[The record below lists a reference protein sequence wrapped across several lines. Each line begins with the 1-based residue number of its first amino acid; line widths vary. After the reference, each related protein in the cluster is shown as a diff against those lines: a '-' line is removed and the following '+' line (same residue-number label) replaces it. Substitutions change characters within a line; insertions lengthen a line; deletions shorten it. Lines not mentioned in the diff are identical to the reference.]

1 MQAVLAVLLGYAA
14 FALGAL
20 VYLRLSYWAMNAH
33 VDPRTPW
40 EAARSLF
47 FEWLCVLWVQPLLPV
62 YFFLGYRLSAP
73 RKLHETERTAAQS
86 DPTHSDPTHS
96 DPTQSDAPIPRPIV
110 CVHGYGQNRVDFI
123 WLARRFA
130 EAGLGPCFGVNYPFW
145 SSVRDSSQRLE
156 AFCERILE
164 ETHAPQ
170 VDLVCHSLGGLVAMD
185 LAARRPE
192 LVGRIVTIG
201 SPHAGV
207 LFRGPIFGASGID
220 LKAGSELLKE
230 QATLEAGVPVL
241 SIYSSH
247 DNVVHPK
254 TTSFLTSRGG
264 EDIEV
269 PHLGHFGLLFSRR
282 VADPAI
288 AFLKRDTG

>member
-1 MQAVLAVLLGYAA
+1 MRVLLALLLGYAA

-20 VYLRLSYWAMNAH
+20 VYLRVSYWAMSSH
-33 VDPRTPW
+33 VERRSWLDT
-40 EAARSLF
+40 AKSLF
-47 FEWLCVLWVQPLLPV
+47 FEWLCALWVQPLLPL
-62 YFFLGYRLSAP
+62 YFLLGYRLGP
-73 RKLHETERTAAQS
+73 RPARTGTRA
-86 DPTHSDPTHS
+86 
-96 DPTQSDAPIPRPIV
+96 PRPIV

-130 EAGLGPCFGVNYPFW
+130 EAGLGPCFGINYSFL

-156 AFCERILE
+156 AFCKRVLE
-164 ETHAPQ
+164 ETGAPQ

-185 LAARRPE
+185 LAARSPE

-207 LFRGPIFGASGID
+207 LFRGPILGASGKD
-220 LKAGSELLKE
+220 LRAGSELLKNH
-230 QATLEAGVPVL
+230 ATLKAGVPVL

-254 TTSFLTSRGG
+254 STSSLSGRGG

-269 PHLGHFGLLFSRR
+269 PHLGHFGLLFSRS
-282 VADPAI
+282 VADPSI
-288 AFLKRDTG
+288 AFLKRDLAA

>member
-1 MQAVLAVLLGYAA
+1 MRVLLLVLLAYAS

-20 VYLRLSYWAMNAH
+20 LYLRLSYWAMNAH
-33 VDPRTPW
+33 VDPRSPG
-40 EAARSLF
+40 EATRSLL
-47 FEWLCVLWVQPLLPV
+47 FEWWCVLWVQPLLPL
-62 YFFLGYRLSAP
+62 YFALGRRLSSP
-73 RKLHETERTAAQS
+73 R
-86 DPTHSDPTHS
+86 PP
-96 DPTQSDAPIPRPIV
+96 SDASAAAPRPIV

-130 EAGLGPCFGVNYPFW
+130 AAGLGPCYGINYWFLA
-145 SSVRDSSQRLE
+145 SVRDSSRRLE
-156 AFCERILE
+156 AFCERVLE

-192 LVGRIVTIG
+192 LLGRIVTIG

-207 LFRGPIFGASGID
+207 LFRGPILGASGTD
-220 LKAGSELLKE
+220 LKVGSQLLKE

-254 TTSFLTSRGG
+254 STSYLTSRGG

-269 PHLGHFGLLFSRR
+269 PHLGHFGLLFSRS
-282 VADPAI
+282 VAEPAI
-288 AFLKRDTG
+288 AFLKRDAA

>member
-1 MQAVLAVLLGYAA
+1 MRVLWAIVFGYAA

-20 VYLRLSYWAMNAH
+20 LYLRVSYWAMGSH
-33 VDPRTPW
+33 VDR
-40 EAARSLF
+40 RSPLDSLKSLL
-47 FEWLCVLWVQPLLPV
+47 FEWLCVLWVQPLLPL
-62 YFFLGYRLSAP
+62 YFLIGRRLGP
-73 RKLHETERTAAQS
+73 RPVHTGSPA
-86 DPTHSDPTHS
+86 
-96 DPTQSDAPIPRPIV
+96 PRPIV

-123 WLARRFA
+123 WLARRLA
-130 EAGLGPCFGVNYPFW
+130 AAGLGPCFGINYSFL

-156 AFCERILE
+156 TFCKRVLE
-164 ETHAPQ
+164 ETGAPQ
-170 VDLVCHSLGGLVAMD
+170 IDLVCHSLGGLVAMD

-192 LVGRIVTIG
+192 LIGRIVTIG

-207 LFRGPIFGASGID
+207 LFRGPILGASGGD

-230 QATLEAGVPVL
+230 QAALKAGVPVL

-254 TTSFLTSRGG
+254 STSFLSARGG

-269 PHLGHFGLLFSRR
+269 PHLGHFGLLFSSS

-288 AFLKRDTG
+288 AFLKRDLLQAQRSRPHGNRLDT